1 MPSSDSCPPI
11 GEDIPSD
18 GHQGEHLNF
27 HDEIMSRAAHELE
40 NMVMRRVA
48 NGLSTFPQRHIHE
61 PSSRAVSRQNSPQLV
76 QPSPVIGARLVEPNE
91 EAKDIKVERVDS
103 DDNELDG
110 SLILSMERTLFS
122 ALNMAWTVIFLGIG
136 FLTVGAQNDKLPD
149 KVGVVIIICGVS
161 FAGCSWFVHVAR
173 MRSFAR
179 GEGLGMNGSAAWT
192 FCLTFLLVVAVAF
205 ELHFGLLH
213 PYLKRAKEVNV
224 V

>member
-1 MPSSDSCPPI
+1 MPSPELCLQSDDDVPI
-11 GEDIPSD
+11 Y
-18 GHQGEHLNF
+18 GHDHEHF
-27 HDEIMSRAAHELE
+27 HDEILSRAAHELE
-40 NMVMRRVA
+40 HMVMRRVA
-48 NGLSTFPQRHIHE
+48 NGLSAFPHRPNTS
-61 PSSRAVSRQNSPQLV
+61 PSKPTSRVVSRQNSPL
-76 QPSPVIGARLVEPNE
+76 SLSGKSARGQTETTQ
-91 EAKDIKVERVDS
+91 AIKSEQSDS
-103 DDNELDG
+103 NNELDG
-110 SLILSMERTLFS
+110 SLILSLERTLFS

-136 FLTVGAQNDKLPD
+136 LLTVGAVSDSLPD
-149 KVGVVIIICGVS
+149 TLGVVTIISGIS